1 MIRLSA
7 MAALMGL
14 AACAPMAKPEQSA
27 GSGACGDARVAHLV
41 GKVWSEIATCS
52 DTQDLKRGVASRH
65 RPGTVVTMDYR
76 PDRLNIETDGQ
87 GRVTRLRCG

>member
-7 MAALMGL
+7 MPALIGL
-14 AACAPMAKPEQSA
+14 AACAPMTKSEQNA

-41 GKVWSEIATCS
+41 GKVWSESLRAQILKTSSAASLRVIA
-52 DTQDLKRGVASRH
+52 
-65 RPGTVVTMDYR
+65 PGTVVTMDYR
-76 PDRLNIETDGQ
+76 PDRLNIETDDQ